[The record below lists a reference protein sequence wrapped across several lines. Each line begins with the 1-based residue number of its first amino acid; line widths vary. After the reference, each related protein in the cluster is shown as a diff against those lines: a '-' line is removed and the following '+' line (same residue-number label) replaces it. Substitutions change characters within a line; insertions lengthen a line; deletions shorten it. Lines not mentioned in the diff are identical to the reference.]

1 MLPAANR
8 LRTSKEFELVT
19 KTGERATSLSL
30 VLYFKTIEGNFT
42 EPKVGLIVNSS
53 VGGSVVRHRVSRQ
66 LRHAIAPHLHQ
77 FPAGTLLVFR
87 AHPGAAQS
95 TEMNLAGEVSKL
107 IAKYLSRHTTA
118 AQ

>member
-30 VLYFKTIEGNFT
+30 VLYFKTIEGNFA

-66 LRHAIAPHLHQ
+66 LRHAIAPYLINFPKGSHLVIRVLRKKKTYNQ
-77 FPAGTLLVFR
+77 ELIELVTKLLTKKSVN
-87 AHPGAAQS
+87 A
-95 TEMNLAGEVSKL
+95 
-107 IAKYLSRHTTA
+107 
-118 AQ
+118 

>member
-66 LRHAIAPHLHQ
+66 LRHAIAPHLNN
-77 FPAGTLLVFR
+77 FPKGSHLVIRVLRKKKAYSEELTELVTKLL
-87 AHPGAAQS
+87 
-95 TEMNLAGEVSKL
+95 
-107 IAKYLSRHTTA
+107 AKKSVNA
-118 AQ
+118 

>member
-30 VLYFKTIEGNFT
+30 VLYFKSIQKSDA
-42 EPKVGLIVNSS
+42 PRVGLIVNSS

-66 LRHAIAPHLHQ
+66 LRHAMAPLLTK
-77 FPAGTLLVFR
+77 FPAGSELVIR
-87 AHPGAAQS
+87 VLRKKDS
-95 TEMNLAGEVSKL
+95 YTTELSDLVNKL
-107 IAKYLSRHTTA
+107 IEKQLAKA
-118 AQ
+118 

>member
-30 VLYFKTIEGNFT
+30 VLYLKNTEGVSF

-53 VGGSVVRHRVSRQ
+53 VGGSVTRHRVSRQ
-66 LRHAIAPHLHQ
+66 LRHAIAPHLNK
-77 FPAGTLLVFR
+77 FAKGTQLVIRVLRKKDSYTEELSELITKLLTKK
-87 AHPGAAQS
+87 S
-95 TEMNLAGEVSKL
+95 VS
-107 IAKYLSRHTTA
+107 A
-118 AQ
+118 

>member
-8 LRTSKEFELVT
+8 LRTSREFELVT

-30 VLYFKTIEGNFT
+30 VLYFKVVESSAN

-66 LRHAIAPHLHQ
+66 LRHAMAPHLAK
-77 FPAGTLLVFR
+77 FPARTQLVIR
-87 AHPGAAQS
+87 VLRKKDSYTAELNDLV
-95 TEMNLAGEVSKL
+95 TKIINKNLVQA
-107 IAKYLSRHTTA
+107 
-118 AQ
+118 